1 MKAQYRVL
9 LRSNSAP
16 LRCDLEQLLFQ
27 LKQVNNKTQ
36 IRIIKKNDR
45 LARPAKAALPVPPVN
60 EEHDAEELAKTVSSW
75 VRDFKNRSNPA
86 APVSPARK
94 SGKRRKAA

>member
-1 MKAQYRVL
+1 
-9 LRSNSAP
+9 
-16 LRCDLEQLLFQ
+16 
-27 LKQVNNKTQ
+27 VNKKTQ

-45 LARPAKAALPVPPVN
+45 LARPVKAALPAAPARD
-60 EEHDAEELAKTVSSW
+60 EHDAEELAKTVSSW
-75 VRDFKNRSNPA
+75 VRDFKNRSNPV